1 MTASIQKKVTEAAV
15 AVLQREDG
23 KVLLGLRPEGKPWAG
38 WWEFPGGKIETGE
51 SPLHALQRELH
62 EELGVQAIEAYPWL
76 TRCFDYPE
84 KSVKLHFFMVRR
96 WQDAPFGKEGQ
107 QLSWQA
113 PAHLTVSPMLPANT
127 PVLTALT
134 LAPVYAITHQAQ
146 MGNAVFFR
154 QLKKALASGL
164 RLIQVREKQLAPDEL
179 KKFAER
185 VIALAQPYAA
195 KVFINSNIA
204 LARELKADGVHLT
217 AQQLMALQSRPEDLL
232 CGASCH
238 NRAELDHA
246 QKLALDYV
254 MLAPV
259 LPTLSHPDATT
270 LGWENFAQWIEDYPL
285 PVYALGGLQVQDL
298 ITAWENGAHGIAMQ
312 RAIWQD

>member
-1 MTASIQKKVTEAAV
+1 MPDTTHKKITEAAV
-15 AVLQREDG
+15 AILQREDG

-62 EELGVQAIEAYPWL
+62 EELGIQVMEAYPWL

-84 KSVKLHFFMVRR
+84 KSVKLHFFMVRH
-96 WQDAPFGKEGQ
+96 WQDIPFGKEGQ

-113 PAHLTVSPMLPANT
+113 PAHLTVDPMLPANT

-134 LAPVYAITHQAQ
+134 LSPVYAITHQAE

-154 QLKKALASGL
+154 QLKKALATGL
-164 RLIQVREKQLAPDEL
+164 RMIQVREKQLAHDEL

-185 VIALAQPYAA
+185 VITLAQPYAA
-195 KVFINSNIA
+195 KVFINSDMD

-217 AQQLMALQSRPEDLL
+217 ACQLMTLKSRPQNLL

-238 NRAELDHA
+238 NREELDHA
-246 QKLALDYV
+246 QKLELDYV
-254 MLAPV
+254 VLAPV
-259 LPTLSHPDATT
+259 LPTLSHPNAPT
-270 LGWENFAQWIEDYPL
+270 LGWKNFTQLIQDYPL
-285 PVYALGGLQVQDL
+285 PVYALGGLQTQDL
-298 ITAWENGAHGIAMQ
+298 ISAWEYGAHGIAMQ
-312 RAIWQD
+312 RAIWLD